1 MSHRPVSPAATLC
14 GLAAIL
20 LWSTMIGMV
29 RSVGTALGALVGAA
43 AIYTAGALVLWL
55 LFRPAPLHNARP
67 GYLLLGGALFV
78 AYELC
83 LSQALGLA
91 TSDLQAM
98 ELGIINY
105 LWPCFTILLAVP
117 MNGQRL
123 RPWIVPGLA
132 LCLAGVIQVMGGSRE
147 LSVSSLAAGVA
158 ANPLVYLLAFTG
170 AVLWGLYCNVTRRF
184 ARGYNGITLFF
195 SATAATLWAFAAAQS
210 SPLPAAPAQV
220 WFEVVAA
227 GAALGIGY
235 ALWNVGMLGGDMPLL
250 TTASYATPL
259 LSTVFAAI
267 WLGTALTAPFW
278 LGAALVTTGSLL
290 CWGATRP
297 RPAGG

>member
-1 MSHRPVSPAATLC
+1 MPVRPVSSRATLC

-29 RSVGTALGALVGAA
+29 RSVSSALGASVGAA
-43 AIYTAGALVLWL
+43 AIYTAGAVFLWL
-55 LFRPAPLHNARP
+55 LFRPAPLHTARP

-91 TSDLQAM
+91 TSDVQAM
-98 ELGIINY
+98 ELGVINY

-123 RPWIVPGLA
+123 RPGIAPGLA
-132 LCLAGVIQVMGGSRE
+132 LCLAGVIPVMGGSRE
-147 LSVSSLAAGVA
+147 LSLSSLAAGVA
-158 ANPLVYLLAFTG
+158 TNPLVYLLAFTG

-195 SATAATLWAFAAAQS
+195 SATAATLWVLAAAQS
-210 SPLPAAPAQV
+210 APSPEAPV
-220 WFEVVAA
+220 RIWFEVAAA
-227 GAALGIGY
+227 GAALGVGY

-259 LSTVFAAI
+259 LSTVFAAV
-267 WLGTALTAPFW
+267 WLDAPLTAPFW

-290 CWGATRP
+290 CWRATRP
-297 RPAGG
+297 RPAAG